1 MLALIHVTAEAAAR
15 ARKGDGPTLIEALTY
30 RRGAHTSS
38 DDPTV
43 YRDPDE
49 PKQWEASDP
58 IKRFRAYCAAK
69 GLWSAGEEEA
79 LRKDFDARF
88 AALVKEAE
96 AVPARPPVSSLF
108 DDVYAERPWHIEEQ
122 ARELEA
128 KIKRR
133 GEAAPKH

>member
-1 MLALIHVTAEAAAR
+1 
-15 ARKGDGPTLIEALTY
+15 LTY

-58 IKRFRAYCAAK
+58 IKRFRAYCEAK
-69 GLWSAGEEEA
+69 GLWSAEDEES

-88 AALVKEAE
+88 AAVVKEAE

-108 DDVYAERPWHIEEQ
+108 DDVYGERPWHIEEQ

-128 KIKRR
+128 MIKRR
-133 GEAAPKH
+133 GDTASKH

>member
-1 MLALIHVTAEAAAR
+1 
-15 ARKGDGPTLIEALTY
+15 
-30 RRGAHTSS
+30 
-38 DDPTV
+38 
-43 YRDPDE
+43 
-49 PKQWEASDP
+49 
-58 IKRFRAYCAAK
+58 
-69 GLWSAGEEEA
+69 

-96 AVPARPPVSSLF
+96 AVPARPPVASLF